1 MQFIRGIACAGFVVV
16 AMSVGAQIST
26 NAGIAVEGYDVVAYF
41 VAGEPQQGS
50 SDHATEWGGATWYFA
65 SAENLALFRSDPE
78 RYAPRFGG
86 YCAWAV
92 ARGYAVG
99 IDPRAWTIHEGRL
112 YLNASLGVRRR
123 FERDLPGFIQA
134 AERNWPGLAAGL

>member
-1 MQFIRGIACAGFVVV
+1 MRLIRGIACVGFVVIG
-16 AMSVGAQIST
+16 MSVDAQINT
-26 NAGIAVEGYDVVAYF
+26 NAGIAIEGYDPVAYF
-41 VAGEPQQGS
+41 VAGEPQRGS

-65 SAENLALFRSDPE
+65 SAENLALFRSAPE

-92 ARGYAVG
+92 AQGYTVG
-99 IDPRAWTIHEGRL
+99 IDPRAWTVHEERL
-112 YLNASLGVRRR
+112 YLNASLGVKRR